1 MSGWWRVKVR
11 GEVEIIKKTEQKE
24 EKCEKKIE
32 KEKVKMGV
40 LHGCSKHKSARFDN
54 FICLENKKTKKKTKN

>member
-1 MSGWWRVKVR
+1 MMKSKSKRR
-11 GEVEIIKKTEQKE
+11 SRNKKNAEQKEE

-32 KEKVKMGV
+32 KEKVKVSV
-40 LHGCSKHKSARFDN
+40 LHGCSKHKLTRFYI

>member
-11 GEVEIIKKTEQKE
+11 GEVERKKTEQKEE

-32 KEKVKMGV
+32 KVKVSV
-40 LHGCSKHKSARFDN
+40 LHGCSKHKLTRFYI
-54 FICLENKKTKKKTKN
+54 FILFGKQENEKEKLN

>member
-11 GEVEIIKKTEQKE
+11 GEVEIKNAEQKEE

-40 LHGCSKHKSARFDN
+40 LHGCSKHKSTRFDI